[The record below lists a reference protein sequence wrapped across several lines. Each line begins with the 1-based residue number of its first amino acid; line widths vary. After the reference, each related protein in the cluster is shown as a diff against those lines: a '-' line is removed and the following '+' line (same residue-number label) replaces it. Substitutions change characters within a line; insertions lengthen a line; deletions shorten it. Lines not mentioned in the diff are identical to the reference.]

1 MARLLGF
8 PSIVAALMAMA
19 WVSSLGGS
27 RLVWVSGVVIFCLNF
42 WIVAVVRRCAES
54 LD

>member
-1 MARLLGF
+1 MIQSFALPFL
-8 PSIVAALMAMA
+8 AAGLMAMA

-27 RLVWVSGVVIFCLNF
+27 RLVWVSGVVIFFLNF
-42 WIVAVVRRCAES
+42 WIIAVARRRAES